1 MPAYTE
7 LLVKTCHPGRAHAIG
22 GMAAFVPSRKD
33 PQANEVAFA
42 KVREDKAREANDG
55 FDGTWVAHPDLV
67 PVAREV
73 FDRALQ
79 GRSNQLAR
87 LREDVAVSAHDL
99 LDVQGPGGKT
109 TEAGRRSN
117 VRGPA

>member
-1 MPAYTE
+1 M
-7 LLVKTCHPGRAHAIG
+7 G

-33 PQANEVAFA
+33 PKANEVAFA
-42 KVREDKAREANDG
+42 NVREDKAREADDG

-87 LREDVAVSAHDL
+87 LRDDVEVSAHVIL
-99 LDVQGPGGKT
+99 YVQGPVGMT
-109 TEAGRRSN
+109 TGAGMGN
-117 VRGPA
+117 KVW